1 MNIKDLNEVDI
12 DDDWTLLQEDEGI
25 EMIDFGSDNETDKK
39 LWFYLKSICIYSE
52 ILFNFYY
59 ILLKLIWK

>member
-12 DDDWTLLQEDEGI
+12 DDDWTLLQEDEGT

-39 LWFYLKSICIYSE
+39 L
-52 ILFNFYY
+52 
-59 ILLKLIWK
+59 

>member
-39 LWFYLKSICIYSE
+39 L
-52 ILFNFYY
+52 
-59 ILLKLIWK
+59 